1 MKQLKLYL
9 AHCFDDR
16 FEIRRIELEIEKDFN
31 VEIYNPFYDT
41 ERDDVRQLDKL
52 GMTRK
57 DVYKKM
63 ILWNINKCKSLVER
77 DLNAIQS
84 GDGLLTIID
93 EASIGTSME
102 IIACAYFYRKP
113 VFIITTTHS
122 GHPWLRFMAHISG
135 GKMFKNIQQFKRWLG
150 KRGYRAEK

>member
-9 AHCFDDR
+9 AHCFDNR
-16 FEIRRIELEIEKDFN
+16 FEFRKIELEIERDYN
-31 VEIYNPFYDT
+31 IEIYNPFYDT
-41 ERDDVRQLDKL
+41 KRDDVRQLDKI
-52 GMTRK
+52 GVTRK

-63 ILWNINKCKSLVER
+63 TLWNIQKCGNLVNR

-93 EASIGTSME
+93 KATIGTSME

-113 VFIITTTHS
+113 VFIVTTTHK
-122 GHPWLRFMAHISG
+122 GHPWLRYMAHISN
-135 GKMFKNIQQFKRWLG
+135 GKMFKTIQQFKNCLKKERYHATG
-150 KRGYRAEK
+150 